1 VRTLIHGAAAVAL
14 ALCAAGV
21 AAQGAL
27 ENPSPNSAQSGI
39 GQINGWHCSAQRID
53 VSVDDGPLMRAGSG
67 TPREDTAGVCGR
79 TDTGFSLTFNWNRL
93 PIRCFGCRFHSVR
106 AYADG
111 ELFAT
116 SRFQVEHFG
125 VEFLTGKSARYLMPN
140 FPEVGRDT
148 ILQWDEERQNFSIWF
163 TQSNAMFFPKTY
175 YGAVKA
181 GATNPLCGPY
191 APARVLKYG
200 TFIVQ
205 MSADNMALSAE
216 YSDGSRCSLPAGAL
230 LGPQQDDGFVRA
242 RFEASQTAACPEFP
256 GGLELSVNGQRLQAR
271 TLDQCTTGTVV
282 GAEQ

>member
-1 VRTLIHGAAAVAL
+1 
-14 ALCAAGV
+14 
-21 AAQGAL
+21 
-27 ENPSPNSAQSGI
+27 
-39 GQINGWHCSAQRID
+39 
-53 VSVDDGPLMRAGSG
+53 MRAGSG

-79 TDTGFSLTFNWNRL
+79 SDTGFSLTFNWNRL
-93 PIRCFGCRFHSVR
+93 PIHCAGCRFHSVR

-125 VEFLTGKSARYLMPN
+125 VEFLTGKSARYLMPD

-163 TQSNAMFFPKTY
+163 TLANAMFFPNTY

-181 GATNPLCGPY
+181 GATNSLCGPY

-205 MSADNMALSAE
+205 VFGDHMALSAE

-230 LGPQQDDGFVRA
+230 LGLQQDDGFVRA
-242 RFEASQTAACPEFP
+242 RFEASQTVTCPEFP
-256 GGLELSVNGQRLQAR
+256 GGLELSVNGRRLQAR
-271 TLDQCTTGTVV
+271 SLDQCTTGTAV
-282 GAEQ
+282 GAAQ